1 MTVERLPA
9 AQRATEKSEH
19 FRELMTLIRG
29 RTDATAK
36 GLAAVGTAAV
46 SAIGYAKLADVFPYH
61 GPWYALAGLA
71 AGLVAMIVAVVMLVR
86 RFEKL
91 ADTVITYS
99 DAERTRTR
107 SELGDPESTTLT
119 REYKEMAKLNGVGSL
134 RAYNARAHRFERI
147 ADSSPGTE
155 TAAALRARADAI
167 RAEVLATQDRAVV
180 FILRERAKRA
190 FFHKKAI
197 ALLVLFLAGWYGT
210 ALSADA
216 LEAKR
221 AESEANAMSPPTAA
235 ELLAGR
241 APFFVASRGVIGR
254 R

>member
-1 MTVERLPA
+1 MAVEQLPA
-9 AQRATEKSEH
+9 AQRATEKSEQ

-61 GPWYALAGLA
+61 GPWYAVAGLA
-71 AGLVAMIVAVVMLVR
+71 VGLVAMVFAVVMFVR
-86 RFEKL
+86 RFEKM
-91 ADTVITYS
+91 ADTVITYA
-99 DAERTRTR
+99 DVERTRTQ
-107 SELGDPESTTLT
+107 SELGDSESAVLT
-119 REYKEMAKLNGVGSL
+119 REYKEMAKLNGVESL

-147 ADSSPGTE
+147 ADASPAPE
-155 TAAALRARADAI
+155 RASALRARADVI

-197 ALLVLFLAGWYGT
+197 ALLAVFLIGWYGT
-210 ALSADA
+210 ALCADA
-216 LEAKR
+216 LDAKR
-221 AESEANAMSPPTAA
+221 TESEA
-235 ELLAGR
+235 AGR
-241 APFFVASRGVIGR
+241 STSPAAALPLVC
-254 R
+254 